1 MADVLRSSWHIFPA
15 RFLSSSFLSSFFF
28 LLSSAYSGSAPGCT
42 VLVKGKR
49 CIQGSF
55 IGPTSSRVDVICF
68 GFISNPFPV
77 FYHFPHSFPSPS
89 LLSIFDWPL
98 CSMFVLYVRVRP
110 SSNTLCYAFSLF
122 TSPFFRFTWTRRLP
136 LFLNKILDVSFDTLE
151 TIYIYIYTIVVEHN

>member
-1 MADVLRSSWHIFPA
+1 MGFVVAYCFCGILVELLENLATYGRCFRYLTNLSMWHIFPA

-77 FYHFPHSFPSPS
+77 FYHSPHFFPPLLCYQS
-89 LLSIFDWPL
+89 LI
-98 CSMFVLYVRVRP
+98 VLYVW
-110 SSNTLCYAFSLF
+110 
-122 TSPFFRFTWTRRLP
+122 FF
-136 LFLNKILDVSFDTLE
+136 ILMV
-151 TIYIYIYTIVVEHN
+151 